1 MTCHCRLLFIVFL
14 HEVHSLA
21 ACSLTVTNCLKNV
34 LHFNNRVSYGEV
46 GLGFLPPPSKHTHI
60 QHISPISLH
69 INLLIFHAKAS
80 EHTPYTIHHTS
91 PSGGELGLPE
101 SLSCLIT
108 GAVQL
113 HLACLPSSKL
123 APCYKVYILK
133 LKSNLLGVEPPVI
146 GLAQLRSHLFK
157 MEYYGGVGYFGE
169 KF

>member
-1 MTCHCRLLFIVFL
+1 MLWQTGLKGGQDIHCW
-14 HEVHSLA
+14 
-21 ACSLTVTNCLKNV
+21 KNV
-34 LHFNNRVSYGEV
+34 YCTLTT
-46 GLGFLPPPSKHTHI
+46 GFHTGKWVWDFTPLSKHTHI

-123 APCYKVYILK
+123 APCYKVLF
-133 LKSNLLGVEPPVI
+133 GVEPPVNWPNSDHI
-146 GLAQLRSHLFK
+146 YLRWSI
-157 MEYYGGVGYFGE
+157 MEELGTLVKAFEVDTSASSGWQRC
-169 KF
+169 